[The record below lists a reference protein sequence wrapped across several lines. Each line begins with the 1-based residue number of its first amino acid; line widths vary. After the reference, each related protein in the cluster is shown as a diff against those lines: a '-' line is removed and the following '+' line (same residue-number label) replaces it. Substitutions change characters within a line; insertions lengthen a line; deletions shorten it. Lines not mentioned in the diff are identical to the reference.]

1 MKLIKEIVARICAL
15 WAILLFTVTLLIFM
29 IPFLLFAYYVKE
41 PKKNRRFIEL
51 SRWWMG
57 VFLPLSGCPL
67 TVKGKENFARGE
79 NYIVICNH
87 NSLMDVPISSPAI
100 PGGNK
105 TIAKIEMAK
114 IPVFGLMYRTGSV
127 LVDRRSDQSRKDSYN
142 KMKEVLQMGLHMCI
156 YPEGTRNKS
165 KEVLGE
171 FHGGAFRLAADTKKA
186 LLPGVIFHTKKV
198 LPANKTFYFLPHKLE
213 IHFLPTIPVLAEDT
227 ADTLKT
233 KTHSIMKTYLE
244 ERKDY

>member
-1 MKLIKEIVARICAL
+1 MKLIKEIIARICAL
-15 WAILLFTVTLLIFM
+15 WAIVLFTVTLLIFM
-29 IPFLLFAYYVKE
+29 VPFLLFAYFKKDPE
-41 PKKNRRFIEL
+41 KNRRFIEL
-51 SRWWMG
+51 SRWWMAI
-57 VFLPLSGCPL
+57 FLPLSGCPL
-67 TVKGKENFARGE
+67 TVKGKEHFAPDE

-114 IPVFGLMYRTGSV
+114 IPVFGLMYQTGSV

-165 KEVLGE
+165 TALLGE
-171 FHGGAFRLAADTKKA
+171 FHTGAFRLAADTQKS

-198 LPANKTFYFLPHKLE
+198 LPANKSFYFLPHKLE
-213 IHFLPTIPVLAEDT
+213 IHFLPPIAVALDDT
-227 ADTLKT
+227 AETLRSKA
-233 KTHSIMKTYLE
+233 HSIMKNYLE
-244 ERKDY
+244 ANSK